1 MSVAT
6 VVLAAGLSQRMGHP
20 KALLKLQGESL
31 IRIIVGRALRA
42 GSEKIIVVTADSN
55 EGFPFKK
62 NDAVTELDNLLLE
75 HKKKIRLVTG
85 KSQGHP
91 IDSLRY
97 AIAEVPVTHA
107 LCLWPIDYPFA
118 DIPLLKKLFSL
129 AGNHDSHIVVPVTQG
144 KRGHPV
150 LFGKNLKKELLSPLA
165 DQGANRIVH
174 RKPERVVEL
183 ASENSKIYLNLNTQ
197 DDIAAEN
204 ITID

>member
-6 VVLAAGLSQRMGHP
+6 VILTAGLSQRMGYP
-20 KALLKLQGESL
+20 KALLKMQGESL
-31 IRIIVGRALRA
+31 INIIVERAILA
-42 GSEKIIVVTADSN
+42 GSDNIIVVTADSN

-62 NDAVTELDNLLLE
+62 NDAVREMDNLLLE
-75 HKKKIRLVTG
+75 HKNKIRLIKG

-97 AIAEVPVTHA
+97 ALAEISPTQA

-118 DIPLLKKLFSL
+118 DLPLLKKLFSL
-129 AGNHDSHIVVPVTQG
+129 VGKRDSHIVVPVAGG

-150 LFGKNLKKELLSPLA
+150 LFGKNLKNELLSPLA

-174 RKPERVVEL
+174 RKPERVLEVI
-183 ASENSKIYLNLNTQ
+183 SENTKIYLNLNTR